1 MPEDTNL
8 GEKTPE
14 FLKQVK
20 PDAGRKVQP
29 LFGPKVKPV
38 FGPKMKPKCV
48 TFRTF
53 RLFPLALK
61 PLPASLLGQKLAS
74 LLSPL

>member
-8 GEKTPE
+8 GEKIPE

-29 LFGPKVKPV
+29 LFGPKEKPV

-48 TFRTF
+48 TFR
-53 RLFPLALK
+53 LFPLK
-61 PLPASLLGQKLAS
+61 PLPATLLGQKLAS

>member
-8 GEKTPE
+8 GEKIRE

-20 PDAGRKVQP
+20 RDAGRKVQP
-29 LFGPKVKPV
+29 LFGPKEKPV

-48 TFRTF
+48 TFL
-53 RLFPLALK
+53 LFPLALK
-61 PLPASLLGQKLAS
+61 PLPATLLGQKLTS